1 VLQQIPRSVLWGFFA
16 FMALEGL
23 PGNQFYKRLL
33 LFLTDSSR
41 LSVGIRAIN
50 QYSYSYS
57 YSYE

>member
-50 QYSYSYS
+50 QY
-57 YSYE
+57 